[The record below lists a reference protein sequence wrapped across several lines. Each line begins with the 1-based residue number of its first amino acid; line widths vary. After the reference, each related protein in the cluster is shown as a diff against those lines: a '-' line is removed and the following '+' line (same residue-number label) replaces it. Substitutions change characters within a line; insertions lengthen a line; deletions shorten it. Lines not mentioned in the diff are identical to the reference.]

1 MKKVLNTVKNVFD
14 DTTALLGEG
23 YTAATELLGETLQNF
38 YDVKDL
44 TRDKITNITN
54 DFIALSPIIEQT
66 GYRTKE
72 INIGVGIPPRMIV
85 HFEKFASVSQETID
99 AILLEHQDKKLL
111 KVIVQTLLSADA
123 FQQKLT
129 LGNFEFN
136 EISIE
141 LGVPPEVN
149 VKFMN
154 ALSK

>member
-154 ALSK
+154 ALAK

>member
-54 DFIALSPIIEQT
+54 DFIALSPIIEET

-111 KVIVQTLLSADA
+111 KVIVHTLLSADA